1 MACWSKIEGT
11 WSYRE
16 MIGAK
21 FRVKS
26 LPLSVGGKLQKG
38 CGFRYSNMILTLK
51 DVYFRA
57 STDGKVIPLFRM
69 EEVCGR
75 LFLPRDLELLEVNK
89 IPGITSI
96 CGEFDCG
103 RVPVGNGII
112 AEKPLIPKPE
122 EDTTITTTTK
132 APIVPEEKPD
142 NGIISGDI
150 DDWEIIIL

>member
-26 LPLSVGGKLQKG
+26 LPLSIGGKLQKG

-75 LFLPRDLELLEVNK
+75 LFLPRDLELLEVSK
-89 IPGITSI
+89 IPEITSI

-103 RVPVGNGII
+103 RIPAGNGILT
-112 AEKPLIPKPE
+112 EKPISPKPE
-122 EDTTITTTTK
+122 EETTITTTTK
-132 APIVPEEKPD
+132 APIIPEEKPD

-150 DDWEIIIL
+150 DDWEIVIL